1 MNYHLRKD
9 LEAVL
14 AEEQRTIMEAVKA
27 TGGFGGNA
35 GGGSK
40 KGKNAAKL

>member
-27 TGGFGGNA
+27 TGGFGNA

-40 KGKNAAKL
+40 KGKKAKL